1 MHPDRASTKSQRY
14 LAQRRTCR
22 KARWRSKVGEK
33 QDSVERTMSKL
44 RSYPVE
50 VLERIDSRPQRRTQL
65 HAWGK
70 LYFSASS
77 SRDIA
82 GVGVCSVGGVP
93 ESASAEPQPVDLLA
107 SMSDE
112 KATPISREHHASVV
126 TSTILAFGL
135 GILDVFTKVR
145 PEKPNPSR
153 CMNASVERK
162 WRTIGSVS
170 PTCSSQ
176 TF

>member
-1 MHPDRASTKSQRY
+1 MHPDRASTRSQRY

-65 HAWGK
+65 HAWGNFTS
-70 LYFSASS
+70 LPRAPATPGQWRCSS
-77 SRDIA
+77 SSFLLLLVPR
-82 GVGVCSVGGVP
+82 VGGGVFGH
-93 ESASAEPQPVDLLA
+93 EGRERGR
-107 SMSDE
+107 
-112 KATPISREHHASVV
+112 PISPDYASVV

-170 PTCSSQ
+170 PTCNSQ